1 MNKILLI
8 VVVTFILAACSST
21 NKATLDGPN
30 KATLNVK
37 ASEQGYDSSTYVV
50 PAGADVTVNFTNDA
64 PQPHEFAVLKK
75 GEHVKPPF
83 EKQDEAKIIWKLTAQ
98 TGETRSDIFK
108 VPTEPG
114 DYDIICTF
122 PGHLEYG
129 MKATLVVEEEKK

>member
-1 MNKILLI
+1 MKKILLI
-8 VVVTFILAACSST
+8 VMLALALSACGST

-37 ASEQGYDSSTYVV
+37 ATEQGYDASTYVV
-50 PAGADVTVNFTNDA
+50 PAGADVTVHFTNDA
-64 PQPHEFAVLKK
+64 PMPHEFAVLKK

-83 EKQDEAKIIWKLTAQ
+83 QKEDETKIMWRLTSQ

-108 VPTEPG
+108 APTEPG

-129 MKATLVVEEEKK
+129 MKATLVVEGERK